1 MVLSFYNN
9 KKNELADY
17 FKSAV
22 KSGKRF
28 SLSLDEYTSSQ
39 CRRYM
44 NINVHDVNEHW
55 SLGMIRVSHSI
66 NYSRIIEMV
75 SKRLEEF
82 GLECKVHIVGCT
94 TDGASVM
101 VKFGKEITSFSYHQQ
116 CIAHCIYLAVCDI
129 LYCRVNK
136 SSHDEGHND
145 VTVEDEIFEEDKEI
159 EENQDMTDPL
169 FENVSEKNEAPQIT
183 EQY

>member
-1 MVLSFYNN
+1 
-9 KKNELADY
+9 
-17 FKSAV
+17 
-22 KSGKRF
+22 
-28 SLSLDEYTSSQ
+28 
-39 CRRYM
+39 M

-55 SLGMIRVSHSI
+55 SLGMIRVSHSL

-82 GLECKVHIVGCT
+82 RVHIVGCT

-116 CIAHCIYLAVCDI
+116 CIANCIHLAVCDI
-129 LYCRVNK
+129 LYCKVNK

-145 VTVEDEIFEEDKEI
+145 VTVDDEIF
-159 EENQDMTDPL
+159 
-169 FENVSEKNEAPQIT
+169 
-183 EQY
+183 